1 MKQTITIRT
10 HDRVYR
16 EGRVNRVGSIK
27 RFTTKKTR
35 GRPHR
40 YAVVN
45 VTTGRGVV
53 EEHWRVSDCR
63 LAD

>member
-1 MKQTITIRT
+1 MIQTVTLRRG
-10 HDRVYR
+10 DRVYR
-16 EGRVNRVGSIK
+16 QDNPSRIGFIK
-27 RFTTKKTR
+27 AFTTKKTG

-45 VTTGRGVV
+45 VTTSRGIVQ
-53 EEHWRVSDCR
+53 EHWRLTDCR

>member
-1 MKQTITIRT
+1 MMQTITIRT
-10 HDRVYR
+10 GDRIY
-16 EGRVNRVGSIK
+16 RVGHINRIGSVK

-45 VTTGRGVV
+45 VTTGRGAV